1 MHVPPPC
8 GKVCPKRSATCH
20 ATCKDFIK
28 WDKRRRKLKSEI
40 NKEKEMSWRNFNGR

>member
-8 GKVCPKRSATCH
+8 GKNCPNRTAGCHSTCE
-20 ATCKDFIK
+20 KFIK